1 MWGGGK
7 SALNKTKQKKPVT
20 AVQSG
25 VCGDCVEKMS
35 LRRRE
40 GKNKETVI
48 DISGLRGGSG
58 GYYILLNITSQR
70 MNSNLLP
77 SLGKREL
84 NYM

>member
-1 MWGGGK
+1 MKTAYKDEKRQCGGK
-7 SALNKTKQKKPVT
+7 IICIKQYQKKNKPVA

-48 DISGLRGGSG
+48 DISGLRGAAVV
-58 GYYILLNITSQR
+58 ITFYCKSH
-70 MNSNLLP
+70 P
-77 SLGKREL
+77 GA
-84 NYM
+84 

>member
-1 MWGGGK
+1 MKTAHKDKKRQCGEKK

-35 LRRRE
+35 LRRRG

-48 DISGLRGGSG
+48 DISGLRGAAVV
-58 GYYILLNITSQR
+58 ITF
-70 MNSNLLP
+70 
-77 SLGKREL
+77 
-84 NYM
+84 Y